1 MERYNLILEDD
12 SMIKIVASSL
22 KELKNSTKLTG
33 HCLCVDKNGNT
44 FLVKKNKNSYKKKK
58 KKANRR
64 DK

>member
-12 SMIKIVASSL
+12 SLIKVVVSSL

-33 HCLCVDKNGNT
+33 HCLCVDKNGNA
-44 FLVKKNKNSYKKKK
+44 FFVKKNKNSYTKTT

-64 DK
+64 GK

>member
-12 SMIKIVASSL
+12 SLINVVASSL

-33 HCLCVDKNGNT
+33 HCLCIDKKGNA
-44 FLVKKNKNSYKKKK
+44 FFIKKNKNSYTITAQ
-58 KKANRR
+58 KANRR

>member
-33 HCLCVDKNGNT
+33 HCLCVDRNGNT
-44 FLVKKNKNSYKKKK
+44 FFVKKNKNSYTITAQ
-58 KKANRR
+58 KANRR